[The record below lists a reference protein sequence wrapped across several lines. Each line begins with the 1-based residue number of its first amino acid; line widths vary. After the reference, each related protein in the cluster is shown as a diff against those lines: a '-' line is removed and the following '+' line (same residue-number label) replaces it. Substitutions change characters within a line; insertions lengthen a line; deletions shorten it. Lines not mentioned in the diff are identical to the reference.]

1 MVLLICFMA
10 QKDVGNK
17 IPIYKLKTTDE
28 VMRYY
33 DEWGIKNKYD
43 QDMVESNYTGPKDC
57 GEVFKKYT
65 KDKNIKIFDAGCGTG
80 LVGLELKKFGYNNYD
95 GADLSQKL
103 LDLVP
108 KNLYKKLI
116 KADLNKKIQSE
127 DNFYDAV
134 MCVGTFTF
142 GHVKPNALEEFIR
155 ITKNNGLICFTIN
168 EGIHEEYG
176 FDKKIKALSDA
187 RSWNIRELF
196 KSDYIKSK
204 NVNAWLCLAQV
215 TKWLKKIILKIFYK

>member
-1 MVLLICFMA
+1 MS

-17 IPIYKLKTTDE
+17 IPIYKLKTTDD
-28 VMRYY
+28 VMKYY

-43 QDMVESNYTGPKDC
+43 QDMVEWNYTGPKEC
-57 GEVFKKYT
+57 VEVFKKYT

-168 EGIHEEYG
+168 EGIYEEYG
-176 FDKKIKALSDA
+176 FDKKI
-187 RSWNIRELF
+187 NELNEKKLWQMKEFF
-196 KSDYIKSK
+196 KSDYIASK
-204 NVNAWLCLAQV
+204 DVNAWLGLAQV
-215 TKWLKKIILKIFYK
+215 IK